1 MDSFAYCLD
10 SFVLFVI
17 LVFSFV
23 NSIILMSDSVAAQR
37 KSTGDE
43 DFAALPLLNK
53 CYHGTT
59 TCTISPPP
67 ISYLHPNDHISSV
80 TTLVAAVQS
89 RFRRSTTIPSVDRD
103 IGGTT
108 AVLPVSMG
116 AITVRLR
123 SVPIAIHV
131 FLMFAGILRS
141 VSMIFQ
147 YH

>member
-43 DFAALPLLNK
+43 DFAALPLLNQ
-53 CYHGTT
+53 CYHGTS
-59 TCTISPPP
+59 TCTVSPPP

-108 AVLPVSMG
+108 AVLPVLMG

-131 FLMFAGILRS
+131 FLMKS
-141 VSMIFQ
+141 EVS
-147 YH
+147 